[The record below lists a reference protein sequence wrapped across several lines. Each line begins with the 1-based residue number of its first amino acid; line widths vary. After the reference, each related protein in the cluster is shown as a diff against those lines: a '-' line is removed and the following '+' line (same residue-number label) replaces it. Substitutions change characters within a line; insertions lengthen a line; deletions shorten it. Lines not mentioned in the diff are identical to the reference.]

1 MVVLTDCKAWKS
13 SHSDLPVSLGFGTS
27 SGYLSPCMNL
37 SKVESSDRS
46 SFCSDFQVLVGFSDV
61 FLVTL
66 EAGYKPFLFWFL
78 QPQVISAL
86 VHCLQKDQKL
96 RWLSSWRKCY
106 SRLCSEWVGR
116 PGQCIACALP
126 HLQDGIT
133 QLRGGTSADPHRP
146 RHSTH
151 YQSFKLA
158 LL

>member
-1 MVVLTDCKAWKS
+1 MHSTQLCVTVLLALINQVGQRGHCVTARLTHLDMSRPLLCITVRIMVVLTDCKAWKS

-37 SKVESSDRS
+37 SKVESSDRI

-66 EAGYKPFLFWFL
+66 EAGYTPFLFLFL

-96 RWLSSWRKCY
+96 RWLSS
-106 SRLCSEWVGR
+106 
-116 PGQCIACALP
+116 
-126 HLQDGIT
+126 
-133 QLRGGTSADPHRP
+133 
-146 RHSTH
+146 
-151 YQSFKLA
+151 
-158 LL
+158 